1 MHLKVGSPTSGAS
14 GDLPGFV
21 RTYLHRRYTILFY
34 ALLATMV
41 AAPVFTA
48 LEFNGTLIESLL
60 AACLLAAILPVGAVR
75 NRPYLLM
82 AIVVVWL
89 ARLVTAWLD
98 HRVLSEMALG
108 IWTLIGLLAAVA
120 ALRFA
125 IGATQVDAEHLYAA
139 LSAYLLA
146 GIYLGLSY
154 WVLEQMKPGTFSF
167 TGQFSQASAIY
178 FSFVTLATLGY
189 GDIVPR
195 ADVARGIA
203 IVEGVGGQLFLA
215 VLVARLVS
223 LYSKP
228 GNQSS

>member
-1 MHLKVGSPTSGAS
+1 MHQKRGSPTSGAS
-14 GDLPGFV
+14 GDLP
-21 RTYLHRRYTILFY
+21 RLARIYLSRRYMILFY
-34 ALLATMV
+34 TLLVTMV
-41 AAPVFTA
+41 AAPVFSA
-48 LEFNGTLIESLL
+48 LKFSGTLIESLL
-60 AACLLAAILPVGAVR
+60 GACLLAAIWPVGAVR

-82 AIVVVWL
+82 AIVVAWL
-89 ARLVTAWLD
+89 TRLVTAWLD

-108 IWTLIGLLAAVA
+108 VWTLIGLLAAVA

-125 IGATQVDAEHLYAA
+125 IGATQVDAEHLFAA

-146 GIYLGLSY
+146 GIYLGLLY
-154 WVLEQMKPGTFSF
+154 WVLERMKPGTFSF
-167 TGQFSQASAIY
+167 TGEFSQASAIY
-178 FSFVTLATLGY
+178 FSFVILATLGY

-203 IVEGVGGQLFLA
+203 IVEGIGGQLFLA

>member
-1 MHLKVGSPTSGAS
+1 MHLKAGSPTSGAS
-14 GDLPGFV
+14 ADLPGLA

-34 ALLATMV
+34 TLLATMV

-48 LEFNGTLIESLL
+48 LEFSGTLIESLL

-89 ARLVTAWLD
+89 ARLVTVWLD

-125 IGATQVDAEHLYAA
+125 RRYA
-139 LSAYLLA
+139 
-146 GIYLGLSY
+146 G
-154 WVLEQMKPGTFSF
+154 
-167 TGQFSQASAIY
+167 
-178 FSFVTLATLGY
+178 
-189 GDIVPR
+189 
-195 ADVARGIA
+195 
-203 IVEGVGGQLFLA
+203 
-215 VLVARLVS
+215 
-223 LYSKP
+223 
-228 GNQSS
+228 

>member
-1 MHLKVGSPTSGAS
+1 MQQGVGSLTDGSSGNLN
-14 GDLPGFV
+14 GLTH
-21 RTYLHRRYTILFY
+21 TYLHHRYMTLFY
-34 ALLATMV
+34 ALLVTMV
-41 AAPVFTA
+41 AAPIFHA
-48 LEFNGTLIESLL
+48 LNFNGTLIESLL
-60 AACLLAAILPVGAVR
+60 AACLLAATLPVGAVR
-75 NRPYLLM
+75 NRPYLFV

-89 ARLVTAWLD
+89 ARLVTAALD
-98 HRVLSEMALG
+98 HRALSEVTLG
-108 IWTLIGLLAAVA
+108 IWTLIGLLAAAA

-125 IGATQVDAEHLYAA
+125 IGATRVDAEHLYAA

-146 GIYLGLSY
+146 GIYLGLLY

-167 TGQFSQASAIY
+167 TGEFSQASAIY

-195 ADVARGIA
+195 AEVARSVA

-228 GNQSS
+228 GNESR

>member
-1 MHLKVGSPTSGAS
+1 MHQKGGSPTSSAS
-14 GDLPGFV
+14 GGLPRLA
-21 RTYLHRRYTILFY
+21 RTYLSRRYMILFY
-34 ALLATMV
+34 TLLVTMV
-41 AAPVFTA
+41 AAPVFSA
-48 LEFNGTLIESLL
+48 LKFSGTLIESLL

-82 AIVVVWL
+82 ALVVAWL

-98 HRVLSEMALG
+98 HRVLSEVALG

-125 IGATQVDAEHLYAA
+125 IGATQVDAEHLFAA

-146 GIYLGLSY
+146 GIYVGLLY
-154 WVLEQMKPGTFSF
+154 WVLERMKPGTFSF
-167 TGQFSQASAIY
+167 TGEFSQASAIY

-215 VLVARLVS
+215 VLVARMVS

-228 GNQSS
+228 GKQSS